1 MLYDL
6 IRENRSYRRF
16 YQDYEISEET
26 LRELIELARLS
37 PSGMNKQPLRFILS
51 WEPEKNA
58 TIFEHTRWA
67 RNLPDWPGP
76 EEGERPS
83 AYIVV
88 LGDTTIR
95 NPFGQDPGIAAHSI
109 LLGATE
115 RGLGGCMI
123 GNLKREAL
131 REALDIPEKYE
142 IPLVIAIGKPKET
155 VVIEDLAP
163 GGDHCYY
170 RDDNGIHFVPK
181 RSLDEL
187 IIDLDK

>member
-1 MLYDL
+1 MTILYDL
-6 IRENRSYRRF
+6 IRKNRSYRRF
-16 YQDYEISEET
+16 YQDHEITEET
-26 LRELIELARLS
+26 LCELIELARVS

-58 TIFEHTRWA
+58 AIFEHTRWA

-83 AYIVV
+83 AYIVI

-95 NPFGQDPGIAAHSI
+95 KPFGQDPGIAAHSI

-123 GNLKREAL
+123 GNLVREGL
-131 REALDIPEKYE
+131 REALNIPEKYE

-155 VVIEDLAP
+155 VVIEDLP
-163 GGDHCYY
+163 PDGDYRYY
-170 RDDNGIHFVPK
+170 RDDEEVHHVPK
-181 RSLDEL
+181 RNLDEL
-187 IIDLDK
+187 IIG

>member
-6 IRENRSYRRF
+6 IRKNRSYRRF
-16 YQDYEISEET
+16 HQEHQISESA

-51 WEPEKNA
+51 YEPKRNA
-58 TIFEHTRWA
+58 AIFAHTRWA
-67 RNLPDWPGP
+67 RTLPDWPGP

-83 AYIVV
+83 AYILI

-95 NPFGQDPGIAAHSI
+95 KPFGQDPGIAAHSI

-123 GNLKREAL
+123 GNLNREGL
-131 REALDIPEKYE
+131 RTALDIDEKYE
-142 IPLVIAIGKPKET
+142 IPLVLAIGKPKET
-155 VVIEDLAP
+155 VVIEKLEP
-163 GGDHCYY
+163 GGDYRYY
-170 RDDNGIHFVPK
+170 RDEEGVHYVPK
-181 RSLDEL
+181 KSLEEL
-187 IIDLDK
+187 IIE

>member
-6 IRENRSYRRF
+6 IRKNRSYRRF
-16 YQDYEISEET
+16 FQEYKIGEEV
-26 LRELIELARLS
+26 LRELVELARLS

-51 WEPEKNA
+51 YEPERNA
-58 TIFEHTRWA
+58 AIFEHTQWA
-67 RNLPDWPGP
+67 RDLPDWPGP

-88 LGDTTIR
+88 LGDITIC
-95 NPFGQDPGIAAHSI
+95 NPLGQDPGIAAHSI

-115 RGLGGCMI
+115 LGLGGCMI
-123 GNLKREAL
+123 GNLKREGL

-142 IPLVIAIGKPKET
+142 ITLVIAIGKPKET

-163 GGDHCYY
+163 SGDHCYY
-170 RDDNGIHFVPK
+170 RDDDGVHYVPK

-187 IIDLDK
+187 IIG